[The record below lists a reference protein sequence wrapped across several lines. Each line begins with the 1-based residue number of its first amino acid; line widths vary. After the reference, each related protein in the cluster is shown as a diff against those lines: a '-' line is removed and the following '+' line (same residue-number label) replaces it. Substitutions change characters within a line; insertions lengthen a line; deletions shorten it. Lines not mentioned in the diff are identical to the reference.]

1 MTQLVQLQGIKD
13 NLEEAGYSVFAI
25 SNDPVEV
32 LQDFATK
39 HDITFPL
46 LSDSDSAVIRAFGI
60 MNQLIRPDE
69 GQSMR
74 WYGIAYPGTYYV
86 DANMMVTDKDFHQ
99 HHARRASGSSVLARV
114 LGRETE
120 IHSHAEIVD
129 VSDQITLSVG
139 LSEPALQLEVIS
151 QLLVD
156 IEIPQGMHAY
166 ASGAPDQFSCIT
178 VEVEG
183 GGIRIGAVSW
193 PASEPMHTLGID
205 EEVPVYTG
213 RIRASI
219 PITVTSDVIRLG
231 HEIADS
237 LQVSVVVSFQIC
249 DDYECFLPESIE
261 ATLNCALARLVEP
274 EGLSTYAVRVEAL
287 EAETGKPVR

>member
-1 MTQLVQLQGIKD
+1 
-13 NLEEAGYSVFAI
+13 
-25 SNDPVEV
+25 
-32 LQDFATK
+32 
-39 HDITFPL
+39 
-46 LSDSDSAVIRAFGI
+46 

-120 IHSHAEIVD
+120 IHSDAESVD
-129 VSDQITLSVG
+129 VSDQITLSIG
-139 LSEPALQLEVIS
+139 LSEPTLQLEVIS

-183 GGIRIGAVSW
+183 DGIRIGDVSW

-213 RIRASI
+213 RIRVSV

-231 HEIADS
+231 HEIPDS

-274 EGLSTYAVRVEAL
+274 EGLSTYADRVEAL